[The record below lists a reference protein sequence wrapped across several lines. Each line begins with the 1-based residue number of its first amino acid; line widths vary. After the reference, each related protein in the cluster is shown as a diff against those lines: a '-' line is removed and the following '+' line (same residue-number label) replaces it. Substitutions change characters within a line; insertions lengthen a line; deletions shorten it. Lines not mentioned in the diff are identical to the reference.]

1 MAAGISQIATAQTG
15 AGTYTGSYS
24 GADHGSMT
32 LSIDQNGAVSCSLS
46 SAAGNGKYTG
56 KGGVVSQSPLVFSCR
71 NGDFPNYLSLTGS
84 GTAGGTLTGQYIIA
98 PTATDRLQGNFTVS
112 ASGSGGGTTSQLDPK
127 AITGL
132 WYDPAYNGTGFNF
145 LMTDANFIATYY
157 GRNSSGG
164 LLWLISTEAP
174 SAPLQTGTEYAL
186 TLGATTSG
194 TFSTPAYQMANWGHL
209 NITFTSCTTAKATL
223 NGLDGVQYLNLQRLG
238 NVGGVGACQ

>member
-1 MAAGISQIATAQTG
+1 MSLTV
-15 AGTYTGSYS
+15 
-24 GADHGSMT
+24 
-32 LSIDQNGAVSCSLS
+32 DQNGAVSCTLS
-46 SAAGNGKYTG
+46 SAAGNGKYSG
-56 KGGVVSQSPLVFSCR
+56 KGGIISQSPFIVSC
-71 NGDFPNYLSLTGS
+71 NYSDFPGYLSLSGS
-84 GTAGGTLTGQYIIA
+84 GTPGGTLTGQYLIS
-98 PTATDRLQGNFTVS
+98 PTINSQSMQGNFTVS
-112 ASGSGGGTTSQLDPK
+112 ASGSSGGGASNQLSPK

-186 TLGATTSG
+186 TLGATTAG

-238 NVGGVGACQ
+238 NVGGVGTCQ